1 MNVGI
6 LGLGLIGGS
15 IGVDLMRQI
24 NVHVFGIDK
33 NPKHEKIALDR
44 SLIHSTISLEEC
56 LETIHLLILAIPV
69 NSIAEILPIILDSM
83 PENLVVMDTGST
95 KMSICKTVMHHPK
108 RGRFVATHPI
118 AGTEYSGPEAA
129 VKGLFYDKK
138 TIVCEPEKSDRD
150 ALEMVLNLYHALGM
164 IPLYLTPED
173 HDRQLAFVSHLSH
186 VTSFALSK
194 TVLEVE
200 KDDHR
205 IFSLAGS
212 GFSSTVR
219 LAKSNPHTWKAI
231 FIDNQS
237 FVLEAL
243 DAYILQLENFRELLS
258 AKQSKSIE
266 DYLLKSQEIQRI
278 L

>member
-83 PENLVVMDTGST
+83 PEDLVVMDTGST

-164 IPLYLTPED
+164 IPFYLTPED